1 MRTLLAIA
9 LLALGTH
16 AAAAPVA
23 EPVSWTHGGTTFDGT
38 TEAAIFPGDLP
49 KDAQKALD
57 GSLEGSLKFVRFRP
71 PPPKDGTWPAIRLD
85 RAMEF
90 LLGDRFQ

>member
-1 MRTLLAIA
+1 MSGETLGA
-9 LLALGTH
+9 TH
-16 AAAAPVA
+16 
-23 EPVSWTHGGTTFDGT
+23 FDGT

-49 KDAQKALD
+49 KEPEKALN

-71 PPPKDGTWPAIRLD
+71 PLPKDGAWPHIRLD